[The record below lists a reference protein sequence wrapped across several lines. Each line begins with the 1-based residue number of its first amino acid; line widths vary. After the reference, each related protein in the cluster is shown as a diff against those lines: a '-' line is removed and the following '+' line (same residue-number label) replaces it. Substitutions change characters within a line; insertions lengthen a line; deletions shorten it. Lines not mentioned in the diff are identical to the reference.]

1 AKTAKE
7 KGADALDAPVSGG
20 DLGAKNGTLTI
31 MVGGEESVYDQVLPL
46 FKEFGTT
53 FTLPGFFVKHFIKD
67 LKIAL
72 EEAEKMNLVLPA
84 TIQALKLYEELADKG
99 FENDGTQALI
109 KLWWPEGKIPEKK
122 S

>member
-1 AKTAKE
+1 MFNKLLKRE
-7 KGADALDAPVSGG
+7 GNILFSLEEIESSQDIKKGILV
-20 DLGAKNGTLTI
+20 L
-31 MVGGEESVYDQVLPL
+31 ESEY
-46 FKEFGTT
+46 FEI
-53 FTLPGFFVKHFIKD
+53 VKIS
-67 LKIAL
+67 L